1 MKLPTVTRS
10 PLFYGWRVVAV
21 CFVAAVF
28 TWGFGVFGSGVYL
41 SEVTRLRG
49 WSVSLVSGAVT
60 AFYLTNALSLTAIGG
75 FVDRFGSRPVFVGG
89 TLALGLGVAT
99 IGQVAAP
106 WQLYV
111 AFVLMGF
118 GYASLSLTGLT
129 ATIAPWFERHQGR
142 SLAMALT
149 GASFGAMLVVPKLV
163 LAIGRF
169 GFAMTVL
176 GGGGLTIA
184 VLVPLA
190 LVVLRYRGPEELGLA
205 PDGDIAVPSRQGAP
219 EIAPARH
226 WTRTTA
232 MATVAFWTAAVGFAL
247 GLTVQVGF
255 LAHQVKLAEPVLGTT
270 GASWLVSATG
280 FAGVLGRLWLA
291 RVADR
296 VNLRRYTAGIL
307 TAQALALALI
317 ALFPMAPVLIGGSL
331 VYGFCLGQIT
341 TLSPIVVRREFGATS
356 FGAIYSVAATV
367 IALSSAFG
375 PGLYGVLH
383 DLFGGYG
390 PVLGIAAAVE
400 LAAMATV
407 LAGRRPATIP
417 GQRKPK
423 RTSTRPLRG
432 GSSSAPRARA
442 MKLGPA
448 QGDWKRLAIPGPKPN
463 RR

>member
-1 MKLPTVTRS
+1 MHRSKRCPPALPLPSRS

-28 TWGFGVFGSGVYL
+28 TWGFGVFGASVYL

-60 AFYLTNALSLTAIGG
+60 ALYLTNALSLTAIGS
-75 FVDRFGSRPVFVGG
+75 FVDRFGARPVFVGG
-89 TLALGLGVAT
+89 ALALGLGVAC

-106 WQLYV
+106 WQLYA

-129 ATIAPWFERHQGR
+129 ATIAPWFDRYQGR
-142 SLAMALT
+142 SVAMALT
-149 GASFGAMLVVPKLV
+149 GASFGAMVVVPLLV
-163 LAIGRF
+163 LAIGQF
-169 GFAMTVL
+169 GFARTVL

-190 LVVLRYRGPEELGLA
+190 TVVLRYRGPHELGLA
-205 PDGDIAVPSRQGAP
+205 PDGEIAVPSRRDPAESMPAP
-219 EIAPARH
+219 R
-226 WTRTTA
+226 WTRATA

-255 LAHQVKLAEPVLGTT
+255 LTHHVKLAAPILGTI
-270 GASWLVSATG
+270 GAGWLVSATG
-280 FAGVLGRLWLA
+280 LTGVLGRLWLA

-296 VNLRRYTAGIL
+296 VNLRRYAAGIF
-307 TAQALALALI
+307 TAQAVVLTLI
-317 ALFPMAPVLIGGSL
+317 ALFPTAPVLIGASL

-341 TLSPIVVRREFGATS
+341 TLSPIVVRREFGAAS

-390 PVLGIAAAVE
+390 PVLGIAAVVE

-407 LAGRRPATIP
+407 LAGRVPAATP
-417 GQRKPK
+417 GQQTPERN
-423 RTSTRPLRG
+423 RPVRFVSEG
-432 GSSSAPRARA
+432 RSR
-442 MKLGPA
+442 
-448 QGDWKRLAIPGPKPN
+448 QGEEP
-463 RR
+463 

>member
-1 MKLPTVTRS
+1 MHRPNRRLPAFPNPTRS

-28 TWGFGVFGSGVYL
+28 TWGFGVFGASVYL

-60 AFYLTNALSLTAIGG
+60 AFYLTNALSLTAIGS
-75 FVDRFGSRPVFVGG
+75 FVDRFGARPVFVGG
-89 TLALGLGVAT
+89 ALALGLGVAC

-106 WQLYV
+106 WQLYA

-142 SLAMALT
+142 SVAMALT
-149 GASFGAMLVVPKLV
+149 GASFGAMVVVPLLV
-163 LAIGRF
+163 LAIRRF
-169 GFAMTVL
+169 GFPLTVL

-190 LVVLRYRGPEELGLA
+190 LGVLRYRGPHELGLA
-205 PDGDIAVPSRQGAP
+205 PDGDIATPSRHAETAP
-219 EIAPARH
+219 TPP
-226 WTRTTA
+226 WTRAGA
-232 MATVAFWTAAVGFAL
+232 MATMAFWTAAVGFAL

-255 LAHQVKLAEPVLGTT
+255 LTHHVKLAAPILGIV
-270 GASWLVSATG
+270 GAGWLVSATG
-280 FAGVLGRLWLA
+280 LTGVLGRLWLA

-296 VNLRRYTAGIL
+296 VSLRRYAAGIFIV
-307 TAQALALALI
+307 QAAVLALI
-317 ALFPMAPVLIGGSL
+317 ALFPTAPVLIGASL

-341 TLSPIVVRREFGATS
+341 TLSPIVVRREFGAAS

-367 IALSSAFG
+367 IALSSALG

-407 LAGRRPATIP
+407 LAGRAPATIP
-417 GQRKPK
+417 GRQTPER
-423 RTSTRPLRG
+423 SRPVRFASEGRERRG
-432 GSSSAPRARA
+432 E
-442 MKLGPA
+442 GP
-448 QGDWKRLAIPGPKPN
+448 
-463 RR
+463 

>member
-1 MKLPTVTRS
+1 MPLISRS

-28 TWGFGVFGSGVYL
+28 TWGFGVFGASVYL

-60 AFYLTNALSLTAIGG
+60 AFYLTNALSLTAIGS
-75 FVDRFGSRPVFVGG
+75 FVDRFGARPVFVGG
-89 TLALGLGVAT
+89 ALALGFGVAS
-99 IGQVAAP
+99 IGQVVAP
-106 WQLYV
+106 WQLY
-111 AFVLMGF
+111 ATFVLMGF

-129 ATIAPWFERHQGR
+129 ATIAPWFERYQGR
-142 SLAMALT
+142 SVAMALT
-149 GASFGAMLVVPKLV
+149 GASFGAMIVVPLMV

-169 GFAMTVL
+169 GFALTVL

-190 LVVLRYRGPEELGLA
+190 LAVLRYRGPQELGLQ
-205 PDGDIAVPSRQGAP
+205 PDGDIAMPSSHGAAENP
-219 EIAPARH
+219 PALP
-226 WTRTTA
+226 WTRATA
-232 MATVAFWTAAVGFAL
+232 MATVPFWTAAVGFAL

-255 LAHQVKLAEPVLGTT
+255 LTHHVKLAAPILGTV
-270 GASWLVSATG
+270 GAGWLVSATG
-280 FAGVLGRLWLA
+280 LTGVLGRLWLA

-307 TAQALALALI
+307 TLQATVLALI
-317 ALFPMAPVLIGGSL
+317 ALFPTAPVLIGASL

-341 TLSPIVVRREFGATS
+341 TLSPIVVRREFGAAS

-407 LAGRRPATIP
+407 LAGH
-417 GQRKPK
+417 
-423 RTSTRPLRG
+423 
-432 GSSSAPRARA
+432 AP
-442 MKLGPA
+442 
-448 QGDWKRLAIPGPKPN
+448 DAIPARQTPERSRSGRFASEGGGRQGKGP
-463 RR
+463 